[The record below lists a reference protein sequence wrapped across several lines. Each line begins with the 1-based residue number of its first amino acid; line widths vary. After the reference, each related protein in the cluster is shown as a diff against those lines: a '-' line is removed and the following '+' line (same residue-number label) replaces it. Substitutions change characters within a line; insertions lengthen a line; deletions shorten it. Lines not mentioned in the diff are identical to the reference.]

1 VVDGSTINNLTSLI
15 IQSLVENG
23 GLSEGDIAKKLI
35 YFGLD
40 GVTIFHGVKSGVT
53 TQLMHKHAPFV
64 NNVHY
69 MPCHTNLVVQ
79 SLNKLS
85 LVSKIESML
94 ASIYN
99 YFDHS
104 PKRHVEGFLESKG
117 NKILKNIK
125 TYWISMLSPS
135 KWVLAKY
142 KALIVEMD
150 VYGPTID
157 VAKKNYEL
165 FCDVE
170 TLLRLA
176 CVLPLLESM

>member
-1 VVDGSTINNLTSLI
+1 VVDGSTINNLTFLI
-15 IQSLVENG
+15 IQSLVEYR
-23 GLSEGDIAKKLI
+23 GLSEGDIAGKLI
-35 YFGLD
+35 YFGANR
-40 GVTIFHGVKSGVT
+40 VTSFHGVKSGVT

-64 NNVHY
+64 SSFHC

-94 ASIYN
+94 TSIYN

-104 PKRHVEGFLESKG
+104 PKRHLEGFLESKG

-125 TYWISMLSPS
+125 ACWIFMLSPS

-142 KALIVEMD
+142 KALVVKMAI
-150 VYGPTID
+150 YSPTID
-157 VAKKNYEL
+157 VAKIIIMSSFVMWKH
-165 FCDVE
+165 F
-170 TLLRLA
+170 
-176 CVLPLLESM
+176 